1 MEYRKKIRP
10 LRVKLL
16 DGSAKTVLVGI
27 NDDNPC
33 KSHFGFLIRLIR
45 LVQTAEH

>member
-27 NDDNPC
+27 NDNRI
-33 KSHFGFLIRLIR
+33 F
-45 LVQTAEH
+45 AEVILDFNGAH